1 MAPKAD
7 AKAKADPKAKAEAA
21 AKKAAK
27 KKKEEEE
34 EAAPKMQQ
42 PDRAKFEESL
52 ANTNTEIEKLQTKLK
67 ALSAQIG
74 ERSTGKDEFFQKKSE
89 IRKRLDDASTLIN
102 GFQEQ
107 KDGIMTQ
114 LGQKREEGKSM
125 RTELNKLKK
134 DVGFTSE
141 EQILER
147 IQQIEYRMCTESM
160 PLKEEKKLLLEITE
174 LKRTRPKLAKVSNM
188 EEGVKN
194 FDTGAP
200 LKEQLDT
207 IKEQLN
213 IHRDAKKVISEE
225 YKALMDERTA
235 QMGDMPELFTEREE
249 LNKKIGEK
257 IRERNEKRNEFRE
270 TEREYNTFLAAQR
283 AERADRARE
292 DRSKRDAEYDQQ
304 RRVRQAEKMEEQPFT
319 HEVTLIEQSI
329 AFCKSLLP
337 KEEQKKDDSKT
348 ATVHNNKDGE
358 MVLLSKDARDEEF
371 YYAPTK
377 KGKAAKMKKKEGGK
391 AIKHNAETFRLF
403 DQLKLDAPVTTD
415 DCPAL
420 IEKLQA
426 QAEMYAEKIKE
437 WETNRDELKRKILA
451 GESIEEKEKAEK
463 EEAAEEKT
471 EEKAE
476 E

>member
-1 MAPKAD
+1 MAPMGVAPKAEAKSKVD
-7 AKAKADPKAKAEAA
+7 AAKAKEA
-21 AKKAAK
+21 KAAK
-27 KKKEEEE
+27 AKKKEEEE
-34 EAAPKMQQ
+34 ATPKMQQ

-52 ANTNTEIEKLQTKLK
+52 TKINEGIEKLQSKLK

-74 ERSTGKDEFFQKKSE
+74 ERSTGKEGFFAKKAE
-89 IRKRLDDASTLIN
+89 IRKRLDDAAALIN
-102 GFQEQ
+102 GFQAQ

-114 LGQKREEGKSM
+114 LGSKREEGKSM

-147 IQQIEYRMCTESM
+147 IQQIEYQMCTEVM

-188 EEGVKN
+188 EDSVKN

-249 LNKKIGEK
+249 LNKQITEK

-270 TEREYNTFLAAQR
+270 TEREYNAYLAEQR
-283 AERADRARE
+283 AARADRARE
-292 DRSKRDAEYDQQ
+292 DRTKRDAEYDQQ
-304 RRVRQAEKMEEQPFT
+304 RRVRQAEKLEEQPHT
-319 HEVTLIEQSI
+319 NETTLIEQTI
-329 AFCKSLLP
+329 AYCQSLLP
-337 KEEQKKDDSKT
+337 KEEVKKDDCKKEIS
-348 ATVHNNKDGE
+348 HSNKDGE
-358 MVLLSKDARDEEF
+358 MVLLSKDSRDEEF
-371 YYAPTK
+371 YFAPTK

-391 AIKHNAETFRLF
+391 SIKHNAETFRLF

-415 DCPAL
+415 DIPAL
-420 IEKLQA
+420 LEKLQA
-426 QAEMYAEKIKE
+426 QADKYAAKIEE
-437 WETNRDELKRKILA
+437 WKLNRDELKKKILA
-451 GESIEEKEKAEK
+451 GDSIEDEK
-463 EEAAEEKT
+463 EEKKDDEDKT
-471 EEKAE
+471 DES
-476 E
+476 

>member
-1 MAPKAD
+1 MAPKA
-7 AKAKADPKAKAEAA
+7 ADPKAKSDSKAKA
-21 AKKAAK
+21 AKAAAAK
-27 KKKEEEE
+27 KKKEDE
-34 EAAPKMQQ
+34 EAAPKMLQ
-42 PDRAKFEESL
+42 PDRSAFEESMVSV
-52 ANTNTEIEKLQTKLK
+52 NGEIEKLQAQLK
-67 ALSAQIG
+67 ALSGQIG
-74 ERSTGKDEFFQKKSE
+74 ERSTGKEEFFQKKAE
-89 IRKRLDDASTLIN
+89 IRKRLDDAAALIN

-107 KDGIMTQ
+107 KDAIMTQ

-225 YKALMDERTA
+225 YKALMEERTA

-249 LNKKIGEK
+249 LNKKITEK

-270 TEREYNTFLAAQR
+270 KEREYNAYLAEQR
-283 AERADRARE
+283 AARADRARE
-292 DRSKRDAEYDQQ
+292 DRAVRDADYEQQ
-304 RRVRQAEKMEEQPFT
+304 RRLRQAEKMEEQPYT
-319 HEVTLIEQSI
+319 HEVTLIEQTI
-329 AFCKSLLP
+329 AFCKSLQP
-337 KEEQKKDDSKT
+337 KDEEKKDDGKKEI
-348 ATVHNNKDGE
+348 AHNNKDGE

-371 YYAPTK
+371 YFAPTK
-377 KGKAAKMKKKEGGK
+377 KGKAAKMKKKETGK
-391 AIKHNAETFRLF
+391 SIKHNAETFRLF

-415 DCPAL
+415 DVPAL
-420 IEKLQA
+420 LEKLHA
-426 QAEMYAEKIKE
+426 QVEMYAGKIEE
-437 WETNRDELKRKILA
+437 WKLNRDELKKKILA
-451 GESIEEKEKAEK
+451 GESLEEEDKEKNEG
-463 EEAAEEKT
+463 EDD
-471 EEKAE
+471 EKAD
-476 E
+476 

>member
-1 MAPKAD
+1 MAPKAAD
-7 AKAKADPKAKAEAA
+7 PKADPKAKAAKAA
-21 AKKAAK
+21 AAK
-27 KKKEEEE
+27 KKKEEADAD
-34 EAAPKMQQ
+34 AAPKMQQ
-42 PDRAKFEESL
+42 PDRAVFEESL
-52 ANTNTEIEKLQTKLK
+52 TKVNGDIEKLQAKLK
-67 ALSAQIG
+67 SLSGQIG
-74 ERSTGKDEFFQKKSE
+74 ERSTGKEEFFQRKAE
-89 IRKRLDDASTLIN
+89 IRKRLDDAAALIN
-102 GFQEQ
+102 DLQAQ
-107 KDGIMTQ
+107 KDGIMGQ

-147 IQQIEYRMCTESM
+147 IQQIEYQMCTESM

-200 LKEQLDT
+200 LKERLDT

-249 LNKKIGEK
+249 LNKKITEK

-270 TEREYNTFLAAQR
+270 QEREYNSYLAEQR
-283 AERADRARE
+283 AVRADRARE
-292 DRSKRDAEYDQQ
+292 DRAKRDAEYDQQ

-319 HEVTLIEQSI
+319 NETTLIEQTI

-337 KEEQKKDDSKT
+337 KDGEEKKVDAKKEIS
-348 ATVHNNKDGE
+348 HSNKDGE
-358 MVLLSKDARDEEF
+358 TVLLSKDSRDEEF
-371 YYAPTK
+371 YFAATK
-377 KGKAAKMKKKEGGK
+377 KGKAAKMKKKDGGK
-391 AIKHNAETFRLF
+391 SIKHNAETFRLF

-415 DCPAL
+415 DIPAL
-420 IEKLQA
+420 LEKLTA
-426 QAEMYAEKIKE
+426 QAEMYTEKIEE
-437 WETNRDELKRKILA
+437 WKLNRDELKRKILA
-451 GESIEEKEKAEK
+451 GEAVENEEEMKEEKKEGGDDEKADS
-463 EEAAEEKT
+463 
-471 EEKAE
+471 
-476 E
+476 